1 MNIRYFLFVI
11 LNLIPLT
18 LFAAGGNLHLLKA
31 DINSSDIN
39 SLQQGARIFVNYCMG
54 CHSAKFMRYNR
65 MGADL
70 GISDEILKANFMFNT
85 NKTSDLMTISMSEE
99 DGKQMFGGVSPPDLS
114 VNARYRGADWLYTY
128 FMTFYSDPSRAVGVN
143 NLVFK
148 DTAMPHVLMELQ
160 GMQKPVYKTDPD
172 GNETNIVDRL
182 ELVKA
187 GIQTEEEYKE
197 TVRDLV
203 NFMVYLGEPIKLK
216 RQQIGIYVLVFLF
229 FLLGVFYLLKREY
242 WKDIH

>member
-1 MNIRYFLFVI
+1 MK
-11 LNLIPLT
+11 
-18 LFAAGGNLHLLKA
+18 AGI
-31 DINSSDIN
+31 DPSDIN

-70 GISDEILKANFMFNT
+70 GISDEILKANFMFDT
-85 NKTSDLMTISMSEE
+85 DKTGDLMTIAMTEE

-128 FMTFYSDPSRAVGVN
+128 FMTFYTDPSRPIGVN

-148 DTAMPHVLMELQ
+148 DTAMPHVLLDLQ
-160 GMQKPVYKTDPD
+160 GLQKPVYKTDSD
-172 GNETNIVDRL
+172 GNETSEVDRL
-182 ELVKA
+182 ELVA
-187 GIQTEEEYKE
+187 PGIQTEEEYKE

-203 NFMVYLGEPIKLK
+203 NFMVYLGEPIKMK

>member
-65 MGADL
+65 MGEDL
-70 GISDEILKANFMFNT
+70 DISDEVLKANFMFGT
-85 NKTSDLMTISMSEE
+85 DKTADLMTIAMSEE
-99 DGKQMFGGVSPPDLS
+99 DAKQMFGGVAPPDLS

-128 FMTFYSDPSRAVGVN
+128 FMTFYSDPSRPVGVN

-148 DTAMPHVLMELQ
+148 DTAMPHVLMDLQ
-160 GMQKPVYKTDPD
+160 GLQKPVYKTDAD
-172 GNETNIVDRL
+172 GNETNEIDRL
-182 ELVKA
+182 ELAAA

-229 FLLGVFYLLKREY
+229 FLLGVFYLLKQEY

>member
-128 FMTFYSDPSRAVGVN
+128 FMTFYSDPSRPVGVN

>member
-1 MNIRYFLFVI
+1 
-11 LNLIPLT
+11 LT

-31 DINSSDIN
+31 NIDPSDIN

-85 NKTSDLMTISMSEE
+85 NKTGDLMTIAMTDE

-128 FMTFYSDPSRAVGVN
+128 FMTFYSDPSRPIGVN

-148 DTAMPHVLMELQ
+148 DTAMPHVLLDLQ
-160 GMQKPVYKTDPD
+160 GVQKPVYKTDPD
-172 GNETNIVDRL
+172 GNETNEVDRL
-182 ELVKA
+182 ELVAA

-229 FLLGVFYLLKREY
+229 FLLGVFYLLKQEY